1 MAQITHGVR
10 AILSHPLVYSTLQT
24 LMGAHSSRKSFVENY
39 VRPFPGMKVLDIG
52 CGPADILAYLP
63 AVGYSGFD
71 ISEDYI
77 DQARKR
83 FGMLGQFHCRQLVLD
98 DLEDLPSCD
107 VVFALGLI
115 HHLEDDEAINVMQLA
130 LRALK
135 PGGRLLTIDPCLD
148 PSQNPIA
155 RMLIRG
161 DRGQNVR
168 DKAGYETL
176 AKAVFESPRIE
187 VKHRAW
193 IPYTHCFMECQR

>member
-10 AILSHPLVYSTLQT
+10 AILAHPLVYSTLQS

-39 VRPFPGMKVLDIG
+39 VKPFPGMRILDIG

-63 AVGYSGFD
+63 QVSYSGFD
-71 ISEDYI
+71 ICQDYI
-77 DQARKR
+77 GQARKR
-83 FGMLGQFHCRQLVLD
+83 FGLLGKFHCKHLSVGD
-98 DLEDLPSCD
+98 IEGLPPFD

-115 HHLEDDEAINVMQLA
+115 HHLEDVEAIGVMQVA

-135 PGGRLLTIDPCLD
+135 PGGRLLTIDPCWE
-148 PSQNPIA
+148 PSQNPVA
-155 RMLIRG
+155 KLLIRG

-168 DKAGYETL
+168 DKAGYEAL
-176 AKAVFESPRIE
+176 AGAVFKAPRVE
-187 VKHRAW
+187 VRHKMW

>member
-1 MAQITHGVR
+1 MTQITDGVR
-10 AILSHPLVYSTLQT
+10 GILSHSLVYSMLQT

-39 VRPFPGMKVLDIG
+39 VRPFPGMRILDIG

-63 AVGYSGFD
+63 AVNYSGFD

-83 FGMLGQFHCRQLVLD
+83 FGALGQFHCKQLAVD
-98 DLEDLPSCD
+98 DLESLPSCD
-107 VVFALGLI
+107 VVFAIGLI

-168 DKAGYETL
+168 DKAGYEAL
-176 AKAVFESPRIE
+176 ARAVFESPRIE
-187 VKHRAW
+187 VRHRAW

>member
-1 MAQITHGVR
+1 MAQTTHGLR

-24 LMGAHSSRKSFVENY
+24 LMGAHSARKSFVENY
-39 VRPFPGMKVLDIG
+39 VRPFSGMRVLDIG

-63 AVGYSGFD
+63 SVDYSGFD
-71 ISEDYI
+71 ISQGYI
-77 DQARKR
+77 SQARKR
-83 FGMLGQFHCRQLVLD
+83 FGALGQFHCRQLAAE
-98 DLEDLPSCD
+98 DLENLPSFD

-130 LRALK
+130 MRALK
-135 PGGRLLTIDPCLD
+135 PGGRMLTIDPCLD

-168 DKAGYETL
+168 DKAGYEAL
-176 AKAVFESPRIE
+176 ARAVFESPCVE